1 MYSLLIFHE
10 PMISGLQF
18 WEDDEERT
26 ASGQMAMDEALLR
39 LARGPVVRFYR
50 WAAPAITFGYA
61 QRYADVRA
69 SAGPLPAIRRWTG
82 GGMVF
87 HGEDLTITLAIPAS
101 HDFCS
106 LQTGMVYRRIHEA
119 LLGPMREIYPGARL
133 AEPGDCR
140 AGPACFV
147 SPALNDILDGAKK
160 MCGGAMRRGK
170 AGLLYQGSLRGKF
183 SVLPLARSLAASAEP
198 FEPDGELLRDCVR
211 LDVEK
216 YRTPA
221 WNEMR

>member
-1 MYSLLIFHE
+1 LYPLLVFHE

-18 WEDDEERT
+18 WEDDEPRT

-39 LARGPVVRFYR
+39 LARCPVVRFYR
-50 WAAPAITFGYA
+50 WATPALTFGYA

-69 SAGPLPAIRRWTG
+69 SAGALPAIRRWTG

-87 HGEDLTITLAIPAS
+87 HGQDLTIALAVPAS
-101 HDFCS
+101 HDFCRV
-106 LQTGMVYRRIHEA
+106 QTGMVYQRIHEA
-119 LLGPMREIYPGARL
+119 LLGPVREIFPGARL
-133 AEPGDCR
+133 AGPGDCR

-160 MCGGAMRRGK
+160 ICGGALRRGK

-183 SVLPLARSLAASAEP
+183 SVLPLARSLSASAEP